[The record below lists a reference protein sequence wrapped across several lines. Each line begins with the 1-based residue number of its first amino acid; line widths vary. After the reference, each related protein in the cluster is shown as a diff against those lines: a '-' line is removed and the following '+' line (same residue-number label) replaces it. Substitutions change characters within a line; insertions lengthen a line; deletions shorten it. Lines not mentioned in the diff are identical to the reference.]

1 MDEGSIGFLH
11 FIFIEATL
19 AFVVFQDHP
28 RSACAG
34 NGDGQANQKNDRG
47 PSPRSSEQIS
57 NFQEN
62 VMADQKAP
70 QMQATLGLT
79 GLTSNAMALIAPG
92 AFLWLTFFIQA
103 TTGVAGQPSTAPAMW
118 MGIFA
123 ALLLCLATA
132 VAYAEISKLY
142 PGTGSSYYYAEQ
154 ALLSKD
160 KAFKY
165 ARVAKFIVGWGSHL
179 YYWVYPGV
187 MVATTGIFVGYVV
200 GFLYPTFIS
209 GSNPGPVFMALV
221 AIVFS
226 FFVAWIAQKG
236 AGASTAVNL
245 AINVVQI
252 SALVVFS
259 VLALG
264 YRANHPAGAPAFNY
278 DGQSLA
284 TYTYQFATNPKDG
297 SIIRDASGVP
307 MPQLDKAGK
316 PVPFTIDYPAADS
329 SGNMLTHTSAASVV
343 GVHNLNWVFIQATV
357 AILIL
362 VGFESVTA
370 MGGEAKNPTKHI
382 PIAVIASLLIQGL
395 ICYLFE
401 YFAANYFLNS
411 GYTMQS
417 AAGSAA
423 PIGDMMIIVGDAL
436 LGQGHGKYFMLAEA
450 VTVFLA
456 LIGTTLSCMNTG
468 ARVTYAMGKDDEAPE
483 HFGMLHAESLS
494 PRRAIWTLAVIS
506 AVIGTIAVSL
516 VFADASAPTDATIA
530 ALPHGILSSF
540 GYTSHDKLAAL
551 PNSLLTITLT
561 SNFGTFILYALS
573 CFLCIVA
580 YHKRPD
586 HNFLLHTL
594 IPGFGLLANLT
605 CMGFYL
611 AGPFFNL
618 GTKMEP
624 LSALGISGLWGL
636 YGAIYFLR
644 SSKAKGKSV
653 LLESKDALS

>member
-1 MDEGSIGFLH
+1 ML
-11 FIFIEATL
+11 
-19 AFVVFQDHP
+19 
-28 RSACAG
+28 
-34 NGDGQANQKNDRG
+34 
-47 PSPRSSEQIS
+47 
-57 NFQEN
+57 
-62 VMADQKAP
+62 MADQKAP

-118 MGIFA
+118 SGIFA

-165 ARVAKFIVGWGSHL
+165 ARVAKFVVGWGSHL

-200 GFLYPTFIS
+200 GFFYPGFIS
-209 GSNPGPVFMALV
+209 GANPGPVFMGAV

-226 FFVAWIAQKG
+226 FFVAWIAAKG

-245 AINVVQI
+245 AINVIQI

-264 YRANHPAGAPAFNY
+264 YRVNHPTGATGPTAFQY
-278 DGQSLA
+278 DTQTLS
-284 TYTYQFATNPKDG
+284 TYTYQFATDKTG
-297 SIIRDASGVP
+297 AIIRDSSGNP
-307 MPQLDKAGK
+307 LPLLDSAGK
-316 PVPFTIDYPAADS
+316 PVPYVITYPAADA

-343 GVHNLNWVFIQATV
+343 VPHNLNWMFIQATV

-362 VGFESVTA
+362 VGFESVTS

-395 ICYLFE
+395 VCYLFE
-401 YFAANYFLNS
+401 YFCANYFLNS

-423 PIGDMMIIVGDAL
+423 PIGDMMIIVGDWL
-436 LGQGHGKYFMLAEA
+436 LGQGHGKYFMFGEA
-450 VTVFLA
+450 ITVFLA

-483 HFGMLHAESLS
+483 HFGILHAESLS
-494 PRRAIWTLAVIS
+494 PRKAIWTLAFIS
-506 AVIGTIAVSL
+506 AIIGVIAVSL

-530 ALPHGILSSF
+530 ALPHGLFSSF
-540 GYTSHDKLAAL
+540 GYTTHDKMAAL

-573 CFLCIVA
+573 CLLCIIA
-580 YHKRPD
+580 FHNRPD
-586 HNFLLHTL
+586 YSFLKHTL
-594 IPGFGLLANLT
+594 IPGFGLLANLV
-605 CMGFYL
+605 CMGFYV

-624 LSALGISGLWGL
+624 LSALGIAGAWGL

-644 SSKAKGKSV
+644 SSKAKGKTV
-653 LLESKDALS
+653 LLASK

>member
-1 MDEGSIGFLH
+1 
-11 FIFIEATL
+11 
-19 AFVVFQDHP
+19 
-28 RSACAG
+28 
-34 NGDGQANQKNDRG
+34 
-47 PSPRSSEQIS
+47 
-57 NFQEN
+57 
-62 VMADQKAP
+62 MAEQKAP

-103 TTGVAGQPSTAPAMW
+103 TTGTPTTAPDMW
-118 MGIFA
+118 WGILL

-200 GFLYPTFIS
+200 GFLNPTFIS

-252 SALVVFS
+252 SALLVFS

-264 YRANHPAGAPAFNY
+264 YRVNHPSGSTGFQY
-278 DGQSLA
+278 DAQSLS

-297 SIIRDASGVP
+297 STIRDASGTP
-307 MPQLDKAGK
+307 LPLLDSAGK
-316 PVPFTIDYPAADS
+316 PVPYVITYPEADA
-329 SGNMLTHTSAASVV
+329 SGNFLTHPKAASIVTP
-343 GVHNLNWVFIQATV
+343 HKFSFVFIQATV

-362 VGFESVTA
+362 VGFESVTS

-395 ICYLFE
+395 ICYLIE

-483 HFGMLHAESLS
+483 HFGMLHAESLT

-506 AVIGTIAVSL
+506 AVLGTLAVLL
-516 VFADASAPTDATIA
+516 VFADGSAPTDATIA
-530 ALPHGILSSF
+530 ALPHGIFSNF
-540 GYTSHDKLAAL
+540 GYTTHDQLAAL

-580 YHKRPD
+580 FHNRPD
-586 HNFLLHTL
+586 FNLVRHLL
-594 IPGFGLLANLT
+594 IPAFGLIANIV
-605 CMGFYL
+605 CMAFYL
-611 AGPFFNL
+611 IGPFMGY
-618 GTKMEP
+618 GTSKEP
-624 LSALGISGLWGL
+624 LLALAIAAVWGI

-644 SSKAKGKSV
+644 SSKAKGKAV
-653 LLESKDALS
+653 LLESK

>member
-1 MDEGSIGFLH
+1 
-11 FIFIEATL
+11 
-19 AFVVFQDHP
+19 
-28 RSACAG
+28 
-34 NGDGQANQKNDRG
+34 
-47 PSPRSSEQIS
+47 
-57 NFQEN
+57 
-62 VMADQKAP
+62 MADKNAP

-200 GFLYPTFIS
+200 GFLYPNFIS

-245 AINVVQI
+245 AINVIQI
-252 SALVVFS
+252 SALILFS

-264 YRANHPAGAPAFNY
+264 YRMNHPAGAPAFNY

-297 SIIRDASGVP
+297 SIIRDASGIP
-307 MPQLDKAGK
+307 MPLLDKAGK
-316 PVPFTIDYPAADS
+316 AVPFTIDYPATDS

-423 PIGDMMIIVGDAL
+423 PVGDMMIMVGDAL

-450 VTVFLA
+450 ITVFLA

-483 HFGMLHAESLS
+483 HFGMLHAESLT
-494 PRRAIWTLAVIS
+494 PRRAIWTLALIS
-506 AVIGTIAVSL
+506 AVIGVVAVSL
-516 VFADASAPTDATIA
+516 VFADASAPSDATIA

-540 GYTSHDKLAAL
+540 GYTTHDKLAAL

-624 LSALGISGLWGL
+624 LSALAIAGLWGL

-644 SSKAKGKSV
+644 SSKAKGKAV
-653 LLESKDALS
+653 LLESKNALS

>member
-1 MDEGSIGFLH
+1 
-11 FIFIEATL
+11 
-19 AFVVFQDHP
+19 
-28 RSACAG
+28 
-34 NGDGQANQKNDRG
+34 
-47 PSPRSSEQIS
+47 
-57 NFQEN
+57 
-62 VMADQKAP
+62 MAEQKAP

-103 TTGVAGQPSTAPAMW
+103 TTGAAGQPSTAPAMW
-118 MGIFA
+118 WGILL
-123 ALLLCLATA
+123 ALCLCLATA

-154 ALLSKD
+154 AMLSTN

-200 GFLYPTFIS
+200 GFLYPNFIS
-209 GSNPGPVFMALV
+209 GGNPGPLFMALV
-221 AIVFS
+221 AVAFS

-252 SALVVFS
+252 SALLVFS

-264 YRANHPAGAPAFNY
+264 YRANHPSGSTGPTAFQY
-278 DGQSLA
+278 DTQSLA

-297 SIIRDASGVP
+297 STIRDASGIP
-307 MPQLDKAGK
+307 QPQLDAAGK
-316 PVPFTIDYPAADS
+316 PVPFVITYPEKDAT
-329 SGNMLTHTSAASVV
+329 GNMLTHTSAASVV
-343 GVHNLNWVFIQATV
+343 SPHKFSWVFIQATV

-362 VGFESVTA
+362 VGFESVTS

-395 ICYLFE
+395 VCYLIE

-436 LGQGHGKYFMLAEA
+436 LGQGHGKYFMLGEA
-450 VTVFLA
+450 ITVFLA

-483 HFGMLHAESLS
+483 HFGILHAKSLT
-494 PRRAIWTLAVIS
+494 PRSAIWTLATIS
-506 AVIGTIAVSL
+506 AVLGILAVSL

-530 ALPHGILSSF
+530 ALPHGIFSSF
-540 GYTSHDKLAAL
+540 GYSTHDKLAAL

-580 YHKRPD
+580 FRGRPD
-586 HNFLLHTL
+586 YNPVLHL
-594 IPGFGLLANLT
+594 FIPGFGLLANLA
-605 CMGFYL
+605 CMTVYL
-611 AGPFFNL
+611 VGPVFSL
-618 GTKMEP
+618 GTIKEP
-624 LSALGISGLWGL
+624 LLALGISAVWGL
-636 YGAIYFLR
+636 YGAFYFIR
-644 SSKAKGKSV
+644 SSKTKGKSI
-653 LLESKDALS
+653 LLASKQTSTVA

>member
-1 MDEGSIGFLH
+1 ML
-11 FIFIEATL
+11 
-19 AFVVFQDHP
+19 
-28 RSACAG
+28 
-34 NGDGQANQKNDRG
+34 
-47 PSPRSSEQIS
+47 
-57 NFQEN
+57 
-62 VMADQKAP
+62 MADQKAP

-92 AFLWLTFFIQA
+92 AFLWLTFYIQA
-103 TTGVAGQPSTAPAMW
+103 TTGTTAPAMW
-118 MGIFA
+118 LGIFG

-132 VAYAEISKLY
+132 VAYAEISKIY

-187 MVATTGIFVGYVV
+187 MVAVTGVFVGYVV
-200 GFLYPTFIS
+200 GFLYPAFLS

-221 AIVFS
+221 AVAFS

-245 AINVVQI
+245 AINIVQI
-252 SALVVFS
+252 SALLVFS

-264 YRANHPAGAPAFNY
+264 YRTSHPSGTPGFQY
-278 DGQSLA
+278 DSQTLA
-284 TYTYQFATNPKDG
+284 TYTYQFATAKDG
-297 SIIRDASGVP
+297 STMRDTTGAP
-307 MPQLDKAGK
+307 LPLLDAAGK
-316 PVPFTIDYPAADS
+316 PVPFQITYPEKDA
-329 SGNMLTHTSAASVV
+329 SGNFLTHTSAASVIAP
-343 GVHNLNWVFIQATV
+343 HKFSFLFIQATV

-362 VGFESVTA
+362 VGFESVTS
-370 MGGEAKNPTKHI
+370 MGGEAKNPSKHI

-395 ICYLFE
+395 VCYLIE

-436 LGQGHGKYFMLAEA
+436 LGHGNGKYFMLVEA
-450 VTVFLA
+450 FTVFLA

-483 HFGMLHAESLS
+483 HFGILHAKSLT

-506 AVIGTIAVSL
+506 AVIGVIAVSL
-516 VFADASAPTDATIA
+516 VFADAGAPTDAAIA
-530 ALPHGILSSF
+530 ALPHGIFSNF
-540 GYTSHDKLAAL
+540 GYASHDTLAAL

-580 YHKRPD
+580 FHNRPD
-586 HNFLLHTL
+586 YNVVRHLL
-594 IPGFGLLANLT
+594 IPGFGLLANLV
-605 CMGFYL
+605 CMAFYL
-611 AGPFFNL
+611 ISPIFGL
-618 GTKMEP
+618 GTFKEP
-624 LSALGISGLWGL
+624 LLALGISAAWGI

-644 SSKAKGKSV
+644 SSKVKGKAI
-653 LLESKDALS
+653 LLESRESI

>member
-1 MDEGSIGFLH
+1 
-11 FIFIEATL
+11 
-19 AFVVFQDHP
+19 
-28 RSACAG
+28 
-34 NGDGQANQKNDRG
+34 
-47 PSPRSSEQIS
+47 
-57 NFQEN
+57 
-62 VMADQKAP
+62 MAEQKAP
-70 QMQATLGLT
+70 EMQATLGLT

-92 AFLWLTFFIQA
+92 AFLWLTFYIQA
-103 TTGVAGQPSTAPAMW
+103 TTGTTAPAMW
-118 MGIFA
+118 LGIFG

-200 GFLYPTFIS
+200 GFLNPSFIS
-209 GSNPGPVFMALV
+209 GANPGPIFMALV
-221 AIVFS
+221 AVVFS
-226 FFVAWIAQKG
+226 FFVAWIASKG

-245 AINVVQI
+245 AINIIQI
-252 SALVVFS
+252 SALIVFS

-264 YRANHPAGAPAFNY
+264 YRASHPSGTTGFQY
-278 DGQSLA
+278 DSQSLA
-284 TYTYQFATNPKDG
+284 TYTYQFATAKDG
-297 SIIRDASGVP
+297 STMRDASGNP
-307 MPQLDKAGK
+307 LPLLDAAGK
-316 PVPFTIDYPAADS
+316 PVPYVITYPETDS
-329 SGNMLTHTSAASVV
+329 TGAFLTHPSAASVV
-343 GVHNLNWVFIQATV
+343 SPHKFSYLFIQATV

-362 VGFESVTA
+362 VGFESVTS

-395 ICYLFE
+395 VCYLIE

-423 PIGDMMIIVGDAL
+423 PIGDMMIIVGDGL
-436 LGQGHGKYFMLAEA
+436 LGQGHGKYFMLVEA
-450 VTVFLA
+450 ATVFLA

-483 HFGMLHAESLS
+483 HFGMLHAESLT
-494 PRRAIWTLAVIS
+494 PRKAIWTLAIIS
-506 AVIGTIAVSL
+506 AVIGVIAVSL
-516 VFADASAPTDATIA
+516 VFADAGAPTDATIA
-530 ALPHGILSSF
+530 ALPHNIFSNF
-540 GYTSHDKLAAL
+540 GYASHDTMAAL

-580 YHKRPD
+580 FHNRPD
-586 HNFLLHTL
+586 HNFIKHTL
-594 IPGFGLLANLT
+594 IPGFGLLANLV
-605 CMGFYL
+605 CMAFYL
-611 AGPFFNL
+611 ISPVFGL
-618 GTKMEP
+618 GTFKEP
-624 LSALGISGLWGL
+624 LLALAISAVWGI

-644 SSKAKGKSV
+644 SSKAKGKAV
-653 LLESKDALS
+653 LLTAK